1 MTASMLPMSGG
12 VEPAK
17 DWQQPTDATDHR
29 QRSMWTVRD
38 MAGWLKH
45 NVPAGLT
52 LSESWKLSHELCKG
66 PLADVWNGGVAAGR
80 TRCANDGHMSPSVL
94 G

>member
-1 MTASMLPMSGG
+1 MLPMSGG

-17 DWQQPTDATDHR
+17 DWKPAQQLDSTDHR

-38 MAGWLKH
+38 IAGWLKH
-45 NVPAGLT
+45 NTPAGLT

-66 PLADVWNGGVAAGR
+66 PLADVWTGGVKAGR
-80 TRCANDGHMSPSVL
+80 DRCAEDGHVSADPMI